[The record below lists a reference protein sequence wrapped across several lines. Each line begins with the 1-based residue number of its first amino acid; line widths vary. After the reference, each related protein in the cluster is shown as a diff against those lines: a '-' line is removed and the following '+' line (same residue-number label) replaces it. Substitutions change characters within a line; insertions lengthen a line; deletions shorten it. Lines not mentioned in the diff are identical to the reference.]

1 MCLHSAIPARRRTA
15 LTVGHPFFTL
25 LTCGCDMR
33 GWCGLRAHL
42 RPRGESTPPKTCGDH
57 RRGAHACR
65 ADGERPRSR
74 LRRSVYGKTAGVRTP
89 LMARAAA
96 RRRALARARIRVR
109 KELREK
115 PGRG

>member
-42 RPRGESTPPKTCGDH
+42 RSRGESTPPKTCGDH
-57 RRGAHACR
+57 RRAGTRVPRGRRATAFTAAKVGLWKDGRR
-65 ADGERPRSR
+65 AD
-74 LRRSVYGKTAGVRTP
+74 P

-115 PGRG
+115 